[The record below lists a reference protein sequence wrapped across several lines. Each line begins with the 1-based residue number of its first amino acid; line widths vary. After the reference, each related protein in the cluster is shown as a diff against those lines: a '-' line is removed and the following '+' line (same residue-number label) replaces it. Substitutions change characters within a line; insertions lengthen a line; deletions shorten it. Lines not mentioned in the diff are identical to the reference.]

1 MARIEARDLALQ
13 PPRGARGER
22 EAARRE
28 EARQARA
35 AEAQRVVARERLGIE
50 TRLVELHPELEAREE
65 ALRGDGGFREEVV
78 EPAAGGHAEGSGR
91 ERCTG
96 GGMGRGRS
104 AARAAGVRR
113 SRIGLRGAAGVVAAL
128 AVAAGCTF
136 SQPRAI
142 DEDFLAPLVERAE
155 RARGLRFPA
164 PIQAERVPVG
174 GVRALLERELD
185 AGYGPDDFARAEALD
200 RSLGLFS
207 GDRPLR
213 DALLDLQAGTV
224 AGFYTPLGKKLYVVH
239 DGALEHPLPPL
250 VASVAV
256 HELVHALQ
264 GATSPLLDVLIGLND
279 HDDMSFAIGAL
290 IEGDALWATFR
301 DQAEKEGVEPPRP
314 DVLKRDT
321 RIDEPD
327 APGAGAPRLLREP
340 FLLQYPL
347 GYAIADT
354 LASRG
359 GTAALDA
366 ALRNPPLSSEELLH
380 PDGYL
385 GIATRTPL
393 AWLDVTAE
401 ALGLPACTLFS
412 ANTFGELGLRIWL
425 REHGASEAR
434 AAGAAEGWDGD
445 RAAVFQCPSGP
456 ALAWLVQ
463 LDAEVDAV
471 ELASLAEALARDGLA
486 LLRTG
491 RRVLISRGLLE
502 AAQAAALAVPERRF
516 ADLASYLA
524 ARPEVME
531 RALRLRA
538 HKER

>member
-1 MARIEARDLALQ
+1 MAGIEARDLALEAAG
-13 PPRGARGER
+13 GARRHG
-22 EAARRE
+22 EAAARE
-28 EARQARA
+28 ELRQPAA
-35 AEAQRVVARERLGIE
+35 AEADRFVARERLGIE
-50 TRLVELHPELEAREE
+50 AGLVERHPEVEAGQE
-65 ALRGDGGFREEVV
+65 AVGRDGRFREEMV
-78 EPAAGGHAEGSGR
+78 EAPPVHRRGSSRRASFGGALAAA
-91 ERCTG
+91 
-96 GGMGRGRS
+96 
-104 AARAAGVRR
+104 
-113 SRIGLRGAAGVVAAL
+113 IGVAAL
-128 AVAAGCTF
+128 AACTF
-136 SQPRAI
+136 VSPRTMDA
-142 DEDFLAPLVERAE
+142 EFLAPLVARAE

-164 PIQAERVPVG
+164 PIQAEQVPVA

-185 AGYGPDDFARAEALD
+185 AGYGPEDFARAEALD
-200 RSLGLFS
+200 RSLGLFR

-213 DALLDLQAGTV
+213 EALLDLQAGTV
-224 AGFYTPLGKKLYVVH
+224 AGFYTPLGRRLYVVH
-239 DGALEHPLPPL
+239 DGALESPLPPA

-279 HDDMSFAIGAL
+279 HDDLGFALGAQ

-301 DQAEKEGVEPPRP
+301 DQAETQGIEPPRP

-321 RIDEPD
+321 RLEDPE
-327 APGAGAPRLLREP
+327 APGASAPRLLREP

-354 LASRG
+354 LAARG

-385 GIATRTPL
+385 GLATRTPL
-393 AWLDVTAE
+393 AWFDVTAE
-401 ALGLPACTLFS
+401 ALGLAECRLFS

-445 RAAVFQCPSGP
+445 RAAVFSCPGGP

-463 LDAEVDAV
+463 LDVEIDAV
-471 ELASLAEALARDGLA
+471 ELASLAEPLAANGFTLERS
-486 LLRTG
+486 G
-491 RRVLISRGLLE
+491 RRVLLTRSLPEPAR
-502 AAQAAALAVPERRF
+502 ALALALPEHRF
-516 ADLASYLA
+516 ADLSAYLA
-524 ARPEVME
+524 ARPEILA
-531 RALRLRA
+531 RAAALRSTV
-538 HKER
+538 EN

>member
-1 MARIEARDLALQ
+1 MARIEAGDLALE
-13 PPRGARGER
+13 PARGARR
-22 EAARRE
+22 DPEAARRE
-28 EARQARA
+28 EPGEPRA
-35 AEAQRVVARERLGIE
+35 AEVDDVVARERLGIE
-50 TRLVELHPELEAREE
+50 PGLVELHPELEAGQE
-65 ALRGDGGFREEVV
+65 AIGGDRRFGEEVI
-78 EPAAGGHAEGSGR
+78 EAAAAHTRGSGR
-91 ERCTG
+91 QGRRG
-96 GGMGRGRS
+96 GK
-104 AARAAGVRR
+104 ATVRAAA
-113 SRIGLRGAAGVVAAL
+113 AAGLGLAA
-128 AVAAGCTF
+128 ACAWV
-136 SQPRAI
+136 QPRAM
-142 DEDFLAPLVERAE
+142 EEEFLAPLVARAE
-155 RARGLRFPA
+155 HARGLRFPT
-164 PIQAERVPVG
+164 PIQAEQVPTA

-185 AGYGPDDFARAEALD
+185 AGYGPEDFARAEALD
-200 RSLGLFS
+200 RSLGLFG

-224 AGFYTPLGKKLYVVH
+224 AGFYTPLGRRLYVVH
-239 DGALEHPLPPL
+239 DGSLEHPLPPA

-279 HDDMSFAIGAL
+279 HDDLGFALGAQ

-301 DQAEKEGVEPPRP
+301 DQAEIEGVEPPRP

-321 RIDEPD
+321 RLDDPD
-327 APGAGAPRLLREP
+327 APGASAPRLLREP

-354 LASRG
+354 LAARG

-385 GIATRTPL
+385 GLATRTPL
-393 AWLDVTAE
+393 PWLEVTAE
-401 ALGLPACTLFS
+401 GLGLAECRLFS

-463 LDAEVDAV
+463 LDAEIDAI
-471 ELASLAEALARDGLA
+471 ELASLAEPFANDGLA
-486 LLRTG
+486 VERDG
-491 RRVLISRGLLE
+491 RRVLVSRGLPE
-502 AAQAAALAVPERRF
+502 AAHAPALALPERRF
-516 ADLASYLA
+516 SDLAAYLA
-524 ARPEVME
+524 ARPEVLE
-531 RALRLRA
+531 RAARLR
-538 HKER
+538 ERIER